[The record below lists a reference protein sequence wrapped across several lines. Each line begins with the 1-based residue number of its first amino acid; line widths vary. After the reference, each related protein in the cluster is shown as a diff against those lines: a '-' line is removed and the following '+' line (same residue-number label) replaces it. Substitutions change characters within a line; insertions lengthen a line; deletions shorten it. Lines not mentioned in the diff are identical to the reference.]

1 MGTNKSR
8 MRSSLFH
15 VAEVSLLSLVNM
27 WKCSEMKLQEN
38 NNLYHID
45 PP

>member
-8 MRSSLFH
+8 MRSSP
-15 VAEVSLLSLVNM
+15 ELSVLWSVNM
-27 WKCSEMKLQEN
+27 WKHCEMKLQEN
-38 NNLYHID
+38 INFHRSY